1 LGVKSRPVSG
11 DDFKLSRSTQVEH
24 GVKKAVKEGLAEMEA
39 IRFSETQ
46 RTVFGV
52 LSYPLANSSNQM
64 WQWNISYKWM
74 FIAWKNI

>member
-1 LGVKSRPVSG
+1 VKSPTATAAQFLV
-11 DDFKLSRSTQVEH
+11 KISRSQVEH

-52 LSYPLANSSNQM
+52 LSYPLVNSSNQM
-64 WQWNISYKWM
+64 WQWNISYKWL